1 MLYRLVRARVCVC
14 VCDIALV
21 HWRNFEG
28 KMRTVYIVCNIKF
41 WFIFF
46 HSFPNELNVA
56 ISTAIANTGYFV
68 FVR

>member
-1 MLYRLVRARVCVC
+1 MLYRLVCVCVR

-28 KMRTVYIVCNIKF
+28 KVRPVYIVCNIKF

-46 HSFPNELNVA
+46 HELNVA
-56 ISTAIANTGYFV
+56 ISTTIANTGYFV

>member
-1 MLYRLVRARVCVC
+1 MRVRVIFV
-14 VCDIALV
+14 LV

-41 WFIFF
+41 GFIFF

-68 FVR
+68 LSVKP